1 MADVT
6 ESQVLEALKEVRDP
20 DRGSDIV
27 TLGMVSGLQ
36 VRDGHVA
43 FAVEVDAQRGPR
55 LEGLRKQA
63 EEAVHRLPGVLS
75 ATVVLT
81 AERPAEAA
89 GAASGPAA
97 GAPPG
102 ARPGGAMLL
111 PEIGAIVAI
120 ASGKGGVGKSTTAV
134 NLALALHAVGFET
147 GLLDADIYGP
157 SIPRMLGISAR
168 PTTTGDNKLEPM
180 ENYGVKC
187 MSMGFLV
194 DEETPVVWRG
204 PMVGTALEQM
214 MRDVNWGA
222 LDILVV
228 DMPPGTGDAQL
239 TMAQRV
245 PLAGAV
251 IVSTPQDISLVDAR
265 KGLNMFR
272 KVDVPVLGIVENMS
286 YFVCPHCGS
295 RSEIFDHGGARREA
309 DRLGVDFLGE
319 IPLDMAIR
327 ETSDGGHPIVVS
339 DPEGAHAKAYLEI
352 ARTIG
357 AKIAQGRE
365 TEAASRPRIVIE

>member
-1 MADVT
+1 
-6 ESQVLEALKEVRDP
+6 
-20 DRGSDIV
+20 
-27 TLGMVSGLQ
+27 
-36 VRDGHVA
+36 
-43 FAVEVDAQRGPR
+43 
-55 LEGLRKQA
+55 
-63 EEAVHRLPGVLS
+63 
-75 ATVVLT
+75 
-81 AERPAEAA
+81 
-89 GAASGPAA
+89 
-97 GAPPG
+97 
-102 ARPGGAMLL
+102 MLL

-228 DMPPGTGDAQL
+228 DMPPAP
-239 TMAQRV
+239 A
-245 PLAGAV
+245 
-251 IVSTPQDISLVDAR
+251 TPSSPWPSACR
-265 KGLNMFR
+265 
-272 KVDVPVLGIVENMS
+272 
-286 YFVCPHCGS
+286 S
-295 RSEIFDHGGARREA
+295 RAPSSSRRPGHLARRRPQGPQHVPQGGRSGPRHRREHELL
-309 DRLGVDFLGE
+309 RLPPLRLALGDLR
-319 IPLDMAIR
+319 PRRRAPRSRPAGGRFPGRDSPGHGDPR
-327 ETSDGGHPIVVS
+327 NSDGGHPIVVS

-365 TEAASRPRIVIE
+365 TEAASRPRIVVE